1 MLFREDAMKTA
12 LSTVATAV
20 AAAISAGSAFAA
32 PNAPDQSGMLAW
44 SFLGFCAVI
53 IVAQVLPAVMM
64 IIGAAMGFKA
74 ETPTEAKT
82 RN

>member
-1 MLFREDAMKTA
+1 MKTA
-12 LSTVATAV
+12 LRTVATAV
-20 AAAISAGSAFAA
+20 VAAVTAVPAFAA
-32 PNAPDQSGMLAW
+32 PTATEHSGLLAW

-74 ETPTEAKT
+74 ESPTDART
-82 RN
+82 HN

>member
-1 MLFREDAMKTA
+1 MKTA
-12 LSTVATAV
+12 LRTVAIAV
-20 AAAISAGSAFAA
+20 AATITAVPAFAA
-32 PNAPDQSGMLAW
+32 PTATGHSGLLAW

-53 IVAQVLPAVMM
+53 VVAQVLPAVMM

-74 ETPTEAKT
+74 ETSPEAKS